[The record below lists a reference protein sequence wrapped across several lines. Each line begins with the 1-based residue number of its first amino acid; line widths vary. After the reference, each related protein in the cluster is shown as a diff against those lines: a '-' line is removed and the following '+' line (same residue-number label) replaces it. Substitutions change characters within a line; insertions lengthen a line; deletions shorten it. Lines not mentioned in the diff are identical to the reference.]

1 MRHFIIFSI
10 ILTSLSK
17 SSFGQSALITVF
29 PKVDVTVQLLK
40 NRFKSFESIQ
50 FIMTITNRSD
60 TIQSL
65 LFDKPFKSYPWGTF
79 VVISKDGDTI
89 SANVN
94 REILSSTL
102 YSENDL
108 KAKGAFY
115 NLRPRDSLKHMY
127 LLADVVILKDYQLH
141 LKNGEYNFSLSYYGN
156 QSNQVTF
163 NIDQ

>member
-1 MRHFIIFSI
+1 MRQFIIFSI
-10 ILTSLSK
+10 ILISLSQ
-17 SSFGQSALITVF
+17 SSFGQNALITVF

-40 NRFKSFESIQ
+40 KRFKSFDSIQ

-65 LFDKPFKSYPWGTF
+65 LFDKPSKSYPWGTF
-79 VVISKDGDTI
+79 VVIRKDVDTI
-89 SANVN
+89 SADVN

-102 YSENDL
+102 YSENEL
-108 KAKGAFY
+108 KAKGDFY
-115 NLRPRDSLKHMY
+115 NLRPRDSLEHMY